1 MDFME
6 KNREI
11 CKDIRKGVN
20 FFLCLNS
27 SLEKFLTNF
36 LAEASLEQSLPENAV
51 ANYDVFLVRIAD
63 NPFVLFTTHT
73 LVKQSLL
80 THKSI
85 AAEVREENHVVTR
98 SMAHLGEVPH
108 FSKSRLPWQ
117 IRCLVLCESENAHH
131 VGVWAAP
138 SIQIQGC

>member
-36 LAEASLEQSLPENAV
+36 LAEASLERSLPENAV

-80 THKSI
+80 ASHT
-85 AAEVREENHVVTR
+85 
-98 SMAHLGEVPH
+98 
-108 FSKSRLPWQ
+108 SRLLQRSGKRIMWLPEAWLTWVRSH
-117 IRCLVLCESENAHH
+117 ISA
-131 VGVWAAP
+131 
-138 SIQIQGC
+138 SQGCHGRYDV